1 MTATTKYSELRTI
14 ASEFALDPTAA
25 SRSGNLTEFYRQV
38 HHLTGAASL
47 ARLGSIALMGG
58 ALEALLFELGL
69 KPQFINP
76 STARTV
82 AASVEFLGILIEDV
96 RAARLSDAVSREV
109 LVVDDDPLA
118 NRIAMAA
125 LSRANLIGH
134 AAESPIAALEL
145 LARKHF
151 DLVLLDIEMPQMT
164 GFEVCRKLRMLP
176 GYEKTPVIYV
186 TAHSDFES
194 RSRSIISGG
203 NDLIAKPIFP
213 IELAVKA
220 VAHLIGSCRSKS
232 TAAA

>member
-1 MTATTKYSELRTI
+1 
-14 ASEFALDPTAA
+14 
-25 SRSGNLTEFYRQV
+25 
-38 HHLTGAASL
+38 
-47 ARLGSIALMGG
+47 
-58 ALEALLFELGL
+58 
-69 KPQFINP
+69 
-76 STARTV
+76 
-82 AASVEFLGILIEDV
+82 
-96 RAARLSDAVSREV
+96 
-109 LVVDDDPLA
+109 
-118 NRIAMAA
+118 
-125 LSRANLIGH
+125 
-134 AAESPIAALEL
+134 